1 MINVETEDTHM
12 ETATR
17 FIHARRPAWQP
28 ASFLLFVGYLLSGS
42 VAAEISER
50 PTDTSGNVLLR
61 NVRQVTFEGKRAGE
75 SYFSRDGSRM
85 VFQSERD
92 AGNPFY
98 QIFLMDL
105 ETGDTRRVS
114 PGTGKTT
121 CAWIHPDGRILFAS
135 THDDPDAR
143 QKQEAELEFRASGE
157 SRRYQWDYDEN
168 FELYLARPDG
178 STSERLTRARG
189 YDAEGSISPG
199 GEWIVFSSNRHAY
212 TEALTPR
219 QEELFKVDKA
229 YMLDLYLMRTDG
241 TQIERLTSAPGYD
254 GGPFFSSD
262 GRRICFRRFSED
274 GARAEIYTI
283 QVDGSAER
291 QLTRLGAMSWA
302 PFFHPSGK
310 YLIFTTNLHGFSNF
324 ELYLVDGEGRQEP
337 VRVTHTDGFDGLPV
351 FFPDGRRLAWT
362 SNRTSNKSSQVF
374 FADWDHQKALDL
386 LFRNEGSKRPASAP
400 QLNPAIDGTTG
411 RISAR
416 DARLHV
422 EYLASDKLE
431 GRLTGSPGAKQ
442 AGRYIA
448 NYFSDLGLEPAGEDG
463 SYFQSFEFTAGVRLG
478 EGNRLTDASGAELE
492 VNHEWRP
499 LAFSKTGSV
508 PASPLV
514 FAGYGIVAPAREE
527 QEEYDSYAHL
537 DVEDKWVLVFRYLPE
552 QVSPARR
559 QHLSRH
565 ASLRYKA
572 MVARDRGARG
582 LLIVS
587 GPNSKVNEQ
596 LVRLGTDASLAAS
609 GVAAISLT
617 DSAAEKLTSTAGR
630 SLKSLQ
636 DRIDSGGQ
644 VMGFLLP
651 EVALEAEIDIIQEKR
666 VGRNVVAR
674 LPVRGEEARGGAVL
688 TGAHLD
694 HLGKG
699 LGASSLAR
707 QEERGQIHNGA
718 DDNASG
724 TAGMLEV
731 AQYLVDLKAAGQLKQ
746 RRDLLFA
753 AWSGEEL
760 GILGS
765 QSFVAWVSKHAETA
779 GSRPLE
785 GEVSAYLNMDMI
797 GRFRERLSL
806 QGVGSSSVWRKEIER
821 RNVVVGLPITTSDDS
836 YLPTDATSFY
846 LAGVPVLSAFTGS
859 HEDYHSPRDT
869 ADKINY
875 EGVEKISR
883 LMALIARSLVT
894 SVETPDYL
902 EQERPDDEGATRG
915 LRVYLGTIPDYP
927 QDDIKGVKLS
937 GVTKGGPAD
946 KAGVRTGDVIVE
958 LAGRTIEN
966 IYDYTYAI
974 DALKIG
980 EPTVVVVLRDGV
992 RMDLTVIPGSRE

>member
-1 MINVETEDTHM
+1 MSPFNVETKDTHM
-12 ETATR
+12 GTATR
-17 FIHARRPAWQP
+17 FIRAWQL
-28 ASFLLFVGYLLSGS
+28 AVFLLS
-42 VAAEISER
+42 VACLSAAAVFAVISER
-50 PTDTSGNVLLR
+50 SPTDSSEEILLS
-61 NVRQVTFEGKRAGE
+61 NIRQVTFEGKRAGE
-75 SYFSRDGSRM
+75 SYFSPQGNRM

-114 PGTGKTT
+114 SGVGKTT

-135 THDDPDAR
+135 THDDPEAQ

-168 FELYLARPDG
+168 FELYLASPDG
-178 STSERLTRARG
+178 STEYQRLTRARG
-189 YDAEGSISPG
+189 YDAEGSISPD
-199 GEWIVFSSNRHAY
+199 GEWIVFSSNRDAY

-219 QEELFKVDKA
+219 QQELFNVDKA

-241 TQIERLTSAPGYD
+241 TQLRRLTRAPGYD

-262 GRRICFRRFSED
+262 GWEVCFRRFSED
-274 GARAEIYTI
+274 GTRAEIYTI
-283 QVDGSAER
+283 QADGSAER

-324 ELYLVDGEGRQEP
+324 ELYLVDREGRQEP
-337 VRVTHTDGFDGLPV
+337 VRVTHTEGFDGLPV

-362 SNRTSNKSSQVF
+362 TSRTSQQGSQVF
-374 FADWDHQKALDL
+374 FSDWDHRKALDIL
-386 LFRNEGSKRPASAP
+386 SRNEDSESAAAPAEP
-400 QLNPAIDGTTG
+400 TPALGETSG
-411 RISAR
+411 RIRAR
-416 DARLHV
+416 DAQLHV
-422 EYLASDKLE
+422 EYLASDELE
-431 GRLTGSPGAKQ
+431 GRLTGSPGASL

-448 NYFSDLGLEPAGEDG
+448 NYFAHLGLEPAGEDG

-478 EGNRLTDASGAELE
+478 ASNRLTDDSGTEFRI
-492 VNHEWRP
+492 NDEWRP
-499 LAFSKTGSV
+499 LAFSKTGSI
-508 PASPLV
+508 ASSPLV
-514 FAGYGIVAPAREE
+514 FAGYGIVAPHRED

-537 DVEDKWVLVFRYLPE
+537 DVEGKWVLVFRYLPE

-582 LLIVS
+582 ILIMS
-587 GPNSKVNEQ
+587 GPNARVNEQ

-609 GVAAISLT
+609 GIAAISLS
-617 DSAAEKLTSTAGR
+617 DSAAETLLGTLDR
-630 SLKSLQ
+630 SLKSFQ
-636 DRIDSGGQ
+636 DQLDSGEH
-644 VMGFLLP
+644 VMGLVMP
-651 EVALEAEIDIIQEKR
+651 ELSLEAEVDIIQEKR
-666 VGRNVVAR
+666 LGRNVIAR
-674 LPVRGEEARGGAVL
+674 LPVRGKKAPGGDVII
-688 TGAHLD
+688 GAHMD

-699 LGASSLAR
+699 LGGNSLAR
-707 QEERGQIHNGA
+707 QDEQGLIHHGA

-731 AQYLVDLKAAGQLKQ
+731 AQYLADQEAGGQLKQ
-746 RRDLLFA
+746 QRDVLFA

-765 QSFVAWVSKHAETA
+765 QAFVAWRSSNGETPR
-779 GSRPLE
+779 SRPLE
-785 GEVSAYLNMDMI
+785 NKVSAYLNMDMI
-797 GRFRERLSL
+797 GRLREQVSL
-806 QGVGSSSVWRKEIER
+806 QGVGSSSVWKREIEQ
-821 RNVVVGLPITTSDDS
+821 RNVVAGLPITTSDDS
-836 YLPTDATSFY
+836 YLPTDATSFF

-883 LMALIARSLVT
+883 LIALIARSLAT
-894 SVETPDYL
+894 SVEALDYV
-902 EQERPDDEGATRG
+902 EQKRPDDEGATRG
-915 LRVYLGTIPDYP
+915 LRVYLGTIPDYVEG
-927 QDDIKGVKLS
+927 DIKGVKLS
-937 GVTKGGPAD
+937 GVTKSGPAD
-946 KAGVRTGDVIVE
+946 KAGARSGDVIVE

-980 EPTVVVVLRDGV
+980 EKTDMVVLRDGV
-992 RMDLTVIPGSRE
+992 RVELSLIPGSRE

>member
-1 MINVETEDTHM
+1 MG
-12 ETATR
+12 TATR
-17 FIHARRPAWQP
+17 FIRAWQP
-28 ASFLLFVGYLLSGS
+28 AVLLLFVACLSAGAVSAGISESPADTSEEVLLSN
-42 VAAEISER
+42 A
-50 PTDTSGNVLLR
+50 
-61 NVRQVTFEGKRAGE
+61 RQVTFQGKRAGE
-75 SYFSRDGSRM
+75 SYFSPQGNRM

-114 PGTGKTT
+114 SGIGKTT

-135 THDDPDAR
+135 THHDPEAG
-143 QKQEAELEFRASGE
+143 QKQKAELEFRASGE

-168 FELYLARPDG
+168 FELYLASPDG
-178 STSERLTRARG
+178 STYQRLTRARG
-189 YDAEGSISPG
+189 YDAEGSISPD
-199 GEWIVFSSNRHAY
+199 GEWIVFSSNRDAY
-212 TEALTPR
+212 TQALTPR
-219 QEELFKVDKA
+219 QQELFNVDKA
-229 YMLDLYLMRTDG
+229 YMLDLYSMRTDG
-241 TQIERLTSAPGYD
+241 TQLRRLTRAPGYD

-262 GRRICFRRFSED
+262 GREICFRRFSED
-274 GARAEIYTI
+274 GTRAEIYTI
-283 QVDGSAER
+283 QADGSAER

-324 ELYLVDGEGRQEP
+324 ELYLVDREGRQEP
-337 VRVTHTDGFDGLPV
+337 VRVTHTEGFDGLPV

-362 SNRTSNKSSQVF
+362 TTRTSQKNSQVF
-374 FADWDHQKALDL
+374 FADWDHQKALDI
-386 LFRNEGSKRPASAP
+386 LFRKEDFERPAAAAEP
-400 QLNPAIDGTTG
+400 TPAIEGTSG

-422 EYLASDKLE
+422 EYLASDELE
-431 GRLTGSPGAKQ
+431 GRLTGSPGASQ

-448 NYFSDLGLEPAGEDG
+448 NYFAYLGLEPAGEDG

-478 EGNRLTDASGAELE
+478 ESNRLIDDSSAEFQ
-492 VNHEWRP
+492 VNDEWRP

-508 PASPLV
+508 PASPV
-514 FAGYGIVAPAREE
+514 IFAGYGIVAPHREE

-537 DVEDKWVLVFRYLPE
+537 DVEDKWVLAFRYLPE

-582 LLIVS
+582 LLIMS
-587 GPNSKVNEQ
+587 GPNARVNEQ

-609 GVAAISLT
+609 GVAAISLS
-617 DSAAEKLTSTAGR
+617 DSAAERLLETLDH

-636 DRIDSGGQ
+636 DQLDSGEHM
-644 VMGFLLP
+644 MGFAIP
-651 EVALEAEIDIIQEKR
+651 ELSLEAEVDIIQEKR
-666 VGRNVVAR
+666 LGRNVVAR
-674 LPVRGEEARGGAVL
+674 LPARGEKAPGGDVII
-688 TGAHLD
+688 GAHMD

-699 LGASSLAR
+699 LGGNSLAR
-707 QEERGQIHNGA
+707 QDEQGLIHYGA

-724 TAGMLEV
+724 TAGMLEI
-731 AQYLVDLKAAGQLKQ
+731 AQYLADQEAGGQLKQ
-746 RRDLLFA
+746 RRDVLFA

-765 QSFVAWVSKHAETA
+765 QAFVAWLSSNGERPR
-779 GSRPLE
+779 SRPLQSK
-785 GEVSAYLNMDMI
+785 VSAYLNMDMI
-797 GRFRERLSL
+797 GRLRERVSL
-806 QGVGSSSVWRKEIER
+806 QGVGSSSVWEREIEQ
-821 RNVVVGLPITTSDDS
+821 RNVVAGLPITTSDDS

-846 LAGVPVLSAFTGS
+846 LAGVPALSAFTGS

-869 ADKINY
+869 AEKINY
-875 EGVEKISR
+875 QGVEKIAR
-883 LMALIARSLVT
+883 LIALIARSLAT
-894 SVETPDYL
+894 SVETPDYI
-902 EQERPDDEGATRG
+902 EQKRSDDEGATRG
-915 LRVYLGTIPDYP
+915 LRVYLGTIPDYL
-927 QDDIKGVKLS
+927 QGDIKGVKLS
-937 GVTKGGPAD
+937 GVTKSGPAD
-946 KAGVRTGDVIVE
+946 KAGARTGDVIIE
-958 LAGRTIEN
+958 LAGRAIEN

-980 EPTVVVVLRDGV
+980 EKTVMVVLRDGV
-992 RMDLTVIPGSRE
+992 RVELSLIPGSRE

>member
-1 MINVETEDTHM
+1 MRI
-12 ETATR
+12 ATR
-17 FIHARRPAWQP
+17 FTRLLLVG
-28 ASFLLFVGYLLSGS
+28 FLFAGTVAAGIAESPGDTAGEVLLSY
-42 VAAEISER
+42 
-50 PTDTSGNVLLR
+50 
-61 NVRQVTFEGKRAGE
+61 VRQVTFEGKRAGE
-75 SYFSRDGSRM
+75 SYFSPDGDRM

-92 AGNPFY
+92 TGNPFY

-114 PGTGKTT
+114 PGAGKTT

-135 THDDPDAR
+135 THDDPEAR

-178 STSERLTRARG
+178 SIAERLTRARG
-189 YDAEGSISPG
+189 YDAEGSISPD

-241 TQIERLTSAPGYD
+241 TDLRRLTSAPGYD
-254 GGPFFSSD
+254 GGPFFSSN
-262 GRRICFRRFSED
+262 GRGICFRRFSED

-302 PFFHPSGK
+302 PFFHPSGR

-324 ELYLVDGEGRQEP
+324 ELYLVDREGRQDP
-337 VRVTHTDGFDGLPV
+337 VRVTRTDGFDGLPV

-362 SNRTSNKSSQVF
+362 TNRTSNKGSQVF
-374 FADWDHQKALDL
+374 FADWDHQEALRV
-386 LFRNEGSKRPASAP
+386 LFRNEGSKGSAVP
-400 QLNPAIDGTTG
+400 SELNPAVDATTG
-411 RISAR
+411 GIRAQ

-422 EYLASDKLE
+422 EYLASDQLE
-431 GRLTGSPGAKQ
+431 GRLTGSPGARQ

-448 NYFSDLGLEPAGEDG
+448 SYFSNLGLEPAGEEG

-478 EGNRLTDASGAELE
+478 ESNRLTDASGAEFK

-499 LAFSKTGSV
+499 LAFSNTGSG
-508 PASPLV
+508 PASPVV

-527 QEEYDSYAHL
+527 QGEYDSYAHL

-552 QVSPARR
+552 QLSPARR

-582 LLIVS
+582 LLVVS

-609 GVAAISLT
+609 GVAVISLT
-617 DSAAEKLTSTAGR
+617 DSAVEKLTSTLAR

-636 DRIDSGGQ
+636 DRLDSGEH
-644 VMGFLLP
+644 VMGFLIP
-651 EVALEAEIDIIQEKR
+651 EVALQAEIDIVREKR
-666 VGRNVVAR
+666 LGRNVVAR
-674 LPVRGEEARGGAVL
+674 LPVRGETAPGGAVL
-688 TGAHLD
+688 IGAHMD

-699 LGASSLAR
+699 LGGGSLAR
-707 QEERGQIHNGA
+707 QDERGQVHKGA

-731 AQYLVDLKAAGQLKQ
+731 AQYLVDLKATGRLKQ

-765 QSFVAWVSKHAETA
+765 QAFVAWLSNRGETA
-779 GSRPLE
+779 RSRPLE

-797 GRFRERLSL
+797 GRLRERLSL

-846 LAGVPVLSAFTGS
+846 LAGVPVLSAFSGS

-883 LMALIARSLVT
+883 LMALIARSLAS

-902 EQERPDDEGATRG
+902 EQERPDDEGSTRG
-915 LRVYLGTIPDYP
+915 IRVYLGTIPDYLEG
-927 QDDIKGVKLS
+927 DIKGVKLS

-980 EPTVVVVLRDGV
+980 EKTVMVVLRDGV
-992 RMDLTVIPGSRE
+992 RVELSLIPGSRE

>member
-1 MINVETEDTHM
+1 
-12 ETATR
+12 
-17 FIHARRPAWQP
+17 
-28 ASFLLFVGYLLSGS
+28 
-42 VAAEISER
+42 
-50 PTDTSGNVLLR
+50 
-61 NVRQVTFEGKRAGE
+61 
-75 SYFSRDGSRM
+75 M

-121 CAWIHPDGRILFAS
+121 CGWIHPDGRILFAS
-135 THDDPDAR
+135 THEDPEAR

-168 FELYLARPDG
+168 FELYLAHPDG
-178 STSERLTRARG
+178 SSSQRLTRARG
-189 YDAEGSISPG
+189 YDAEGSISPD
-199 GEWIVFSSNRHAY
+199 GEWIVFSSNRRAY

-219 QEELFKVDKA
+219 QEELFEVDKA
-229 YMLDLYLMRTDG
+229 YMLDLYSMRTDG
-241 TQIERLTSAPGYD
+241 THLRRLTSAPGYD

-262 GRRICFRRFSED
+262 GRAICFRRFSED

-283 QVDGSAER
+283 QADGSDER
-291 QLTRLGAMSWA
+291 QITRLGAMSWA
-302 PFFHPSGK
+302 PFFHPSGR

-324 ELYLVDGEGRQEP
+324 ELYLVDREGRQEP

-362 SNRTSNKSSQVF
+362 SNRTSTKGSQVF
-374 FADWDHQKALDL
+374 FADWDHQQALDV
-386 LFRNEGSKRPASAP
+386 LFRSEGSKSPLDPVELKPDVDA
-400 QLNPAIDGTTG
+400 TTG
-411 RISAR
+411 RISAQ
-416 DARLHV
+416 DARIHV
-422 EYLASDKLE
+422 EYLASDELE
-431 GRLTGSPGAKQ
+431 GRLTGSPGAKR

-448 NYFSDLGLEPAGEDG
+448 DYFSHLGLEPAGEEG

-478 EGNRLTDASGAELE
+478 EGNRLADASGGEYE

-499 LAFSKTGSV
+499 LAFSETGSA
-508 PASPLV
+508 PAAPLV
-514 FAGYGIVAPAREE
+514 FAGYGIVAPATEE

-537 DVEDKWVLVFRYLPE
+537 DVKDKWVLVFRYLPE

-565 ASLRYKA
+565 SSLRYKA

-587 GPNSKVNEQ
+587 GPNSKVKEQ

-609 GVAAISLT
+609 GVATISLS
-617 DSAAEKLTSTAGR
+617 DSAAERLTSPLDR

-636 DRIDSGGQ
+636 DRLDSGEYM
-644 VMGFLLP
+644 MGLLIP
-651 EVALEAEIDIIQEKR
+651 EVALEAKIDIIREKR
-666 VGRNVVAR
+666 LGRNVVAR
-674 LPVRGEEARGGAVL
+674 LPVRGEQALGGAVL
-688 TGAHLD
+688 IGAHMD

-699 LGASSLAR
+699 LGGSSLAR

-731 AQYLVDLKAAGQLKQ
+731 AQYLVDLKAAGRLKQ

-765 QSFVAWVSKHAETA
+765 QAFVAWLTNQGETA
-779 GSRPLE
+779 RSRPLE

-797 GRFRERLSL
+797 GRLRDHLSL
-806 QGVGSSSVWRKEIER
+806 QGVGSSSVWRKEIEQ

-846 LAGVPVLSAFTGS
+846 LAGVPVLSAFSGS

-875 EGVEKISR
+875 EGVEKISK
-883 LMALIARSLVT
+883 LMALIARSLA
-894 SVETPDYL
+894 SSMETPDYL

-915 LRVYLGTIPDYP
+915 LRVYLGTIPDYVEG
-927 QDDIKGVKLS
+927 DIKGVKLS
-937 GVTKGGPAD
+937 GVTKNGPAD
-946 KAGVRTGDVIVE
+946 KAGVMTGDVIVE
-958 LAGRTIEN
+958 LAGRAIEN

-974 DALKIG
+974 EALKIG
-980 EPTVVVVLRDGV
+980 EPTVMVVLREGA
-992 RMDLTVIPGSRE
+992 RLDLTVIPGSRE